1 MENTSKEKKSKF
13 RFPHEF
19 IIILALIVLACILTY
34 VVPAGNYARVKT
46 ASGTSVVDA
55 TSFAYVD
62 STPERFLKIPSEIVE
77 GFYNARQLI
86 FAILISVNFA

>member
-62 STPERFLKIPSEIVE
+62 STPEKSFKK
-77 GFYNARQLI
+77 
-86 FAILISVNFA
+86 